1 MKVGDL
7 VELSQLGWAHS
18 HYEHRKSK
26 YGIVLG
32 IADVQRLMMSE
43 RFPRYKD
50 ITAYRIRWFDKQGN
64 PVKNVIGFERKMIK
78 HLNKK
83 KRSDV

>member
-1 MKVGDL
+1 VKVGDL

-18 HYEHRKSK
+18 HYEHRTSK
-26 YGIVLG
+26 YGIILG
-32 IADVQRLMMSE
+32 IADDQKLMMNG
-43 RFPRYKD
+43 RYKD
-50 ITAYRIRWFDKQGN
+50 VIAYRIRWFDGQGN

-83 KRSDV
+83 KSSNV

>member
-18 HYEHRKSK
+18 YYEHRKSK

-32 IADVQRLMMSE
+32 IVDEQRLMMNG
-43 RFPRYKD
+43 RYKD
-50 ITAYRIRWFDKQGN
+50 NIAYRIRWFDKQGN

-78 HLNKK
+78 HMNKK
-83 KRSDV
+83 KSSNV